1 MDMLYKLG
9 LEEKEIYEMIERCKD
24 IKDLTEEEIEQK
36 ILLLKKL
43 DCNERHIRNIIVS
56 NPDYLNRT
64 NSDVIKLINKLF
76 ILDFDCINILLD
88 SNPYI
93 LNKDDFEVEC
103 YIKNR
108 LENGEE
114 LEDIVDDLNS
124 NPILFD
130 EM

>member
-64 NSDVIKLINKLF
+64 NSDILKLINKLF

-93 LNKDDFEVEC
+93 LNKDDFEVEG

>member
-93 LNKDDFEVEC
+93 LNKDDFEVEG

-108 LENGEE
+108 LENGEK